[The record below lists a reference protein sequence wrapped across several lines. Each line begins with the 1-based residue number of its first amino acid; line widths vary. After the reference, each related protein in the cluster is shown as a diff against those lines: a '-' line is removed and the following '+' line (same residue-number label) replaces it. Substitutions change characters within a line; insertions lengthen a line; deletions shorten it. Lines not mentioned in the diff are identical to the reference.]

1 MPSDARPRRPR
12 LLRPGLRR
20 ADRRAGSGEGL
31 VLRLSGHVRGLDRW
45 SGGAVVTTMTL
56 AKALNAG
63 LRKAMEDDPKVL
75 VMGEDVGKLGGVFRI
90 TDGLQK
96 DFGEARVI
104 DSPLAESGIV
114 GTAVGLALR
123 GYRPVV
129 EIQFDGFV
137 YPAYDQIVCQVAK
150 IHFRSKGR
158 IKMPMVI
165 RIPFGGGIGAVEHH
179 SEAPAAQFAHTP
191 GLKVVACSNPVDGYW
206 MIQQAIASDDPV
218 IFLEPKRQYHADKAE
233 LDDASTPEPL
243 FTSRV
248 VRAGTDATVLA
259 YGPMVKSALAAAEA
273 AATEGKSV
281 EVIDL
286 RTLSPLDMAPV
297 YESVRRT
304 GHAVVAHEAHVN
316 LGMGA
321 EIASRITEQC
331 FYSLEAPVLR
341 VGAFDTP
348 YPPSRI
354 EEDYLPDLDRVLD
367 AVDRSLEF

>member
-1 MPSDARPRRPR
+1 MSRI
-12 LLRPGLRR
+12 
-20 ADRRAGSGEGL
+20 
-31 VLRLSGHVRGLDRW
+31 
-45 SGGAVVTTMTL
+45 TL
-56 AKALNAG
+56 AKGLNAG
-63 LRKAMEDDPKVL
+63 LRKAMEDDDKVL

-96 DFGEARVI
+96 DFGEDRVI

-114 GTAVGLALR
+114 GTAIGLALR

-150 IHFRSKGR
+150 MHYRSQGR
-158 IKMPMVI
+158 YRLPMVI

-179 SEAPAAQFAHTP
+179 SESPEAQFAHTP

-206 MIQQAIASDDPV
+206 MIQQAIEHPDPV

-233 LDDASTPEPL
+233 LDESVAPEPL
-243 FTSRV
+243 FTSRI
-248 VRAGTDATVLA
+248 VRPGQDVTLLG
-259 YGPMVKSALAAAEA
+259 YGPTVKTCLRAAEA
-273 AATEGKSV
+273 AANEGRSL

-286 RTLSPLDMAPV
+286 RTLSPLDMGPV
-297 YESVRRT
+297 LDSVRRT
-304 GHAVVAHEAHVN
+304 GRAVVVHEAHVN

-321 EIASRITEQC
+321 ELAARVTEQC

-341 VGAFDTP
+341 VGGFDTP
-348 YPPSRI
+348 YPPARI
-354 EEDYLPDLDRVLD
+354 EEDFLPDLDRVLD
-367 AVDRSLEF
+367 AVDRSIAF